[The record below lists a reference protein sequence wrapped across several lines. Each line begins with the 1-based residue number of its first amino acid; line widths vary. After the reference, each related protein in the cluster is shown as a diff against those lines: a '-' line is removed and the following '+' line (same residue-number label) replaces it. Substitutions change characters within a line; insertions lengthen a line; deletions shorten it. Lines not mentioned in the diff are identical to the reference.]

1 MDDEFKRK
9 WLQWVLD
16 FVQGD
21 IFRIAY
27 KREIVE
33 IGRSGDISKLSRAE
47 KFKLFAE
54 VSFFASDQF
63 FNKPWWH
70 FEKGIEFSQNQL
82 SEWELIAPQIQSA
95 LKELLEYIAPRQSTG
110 WTITPSGHSITW
122 EIRPYPLPELT
133 SSIGPPYL
141 HLLSGRF
148 FFHVNSIPKESTP
161 SNWAILNLARLMD
174 GIKADVISL
183 CKGCN
188 LYFLNFSLRE
198 KIYCTP
204 GCASRTS
211 AQLRRERLKQNPKKY
226 EAYLK
231 KQKALTMKRYKLLR
245 KLQGKI
251 VRHRRKKD

>member
-1 MDDEFKRK
+1 MNDEFKRK
-9 WLQWVLD
+9 WLRWVLG

-21 IFRIAY
+21 IL
-27 KREIVE
+27 
-33 IGRSGDISKLSRAE
+33 KLSRVE

-54 VSFFASDQF
+54 ISFFASDQLF
-63 FNKPWWH
+63 SKPWWH

-82 SEWELIAPQIQSA
+82 SEWELIAPQIQSG
-95 LKELLEYIAPRQSTG
+95 LKELLEYIAPSGQSRTLS
-110 WTITPSGHSITW
+110 ITPSGHSLTLGTAAY
-122 EIRPYPLPELT
+122 RLPELI

-141 HLLSGRF
+141 HLGSGRA
-148 FFHVNSIPKESTP
+148 FFHVDLIPKESTP

-174 GIKADVISL
+174 GTKADVISR

-231 KQKALTMKRYKLLR
+231 KQKALTMKRYKRLR
-245 KLQGKI
+245 ELQGKI